1 VREREVWHDGSY
13 MFFRRQKLHEP
24 TFTERIDGLRK
35 LGFSTSPAGSARAQV
50 TRDGI
55 GAVIEDRP
63 GQHPRVNK
71 AGFVL
76 GDEIGLLVNRGYQ
89 MFWRTPNG
97 RTSPALATHLKAL
110 HAFEEDLKEGLGLPS
125 LYNESLGT
133 TSDLHLY
140 DRVEHR
146 DQGDA
151 DKPWEHKPVTS

>member
-1 VREREVWHDGSY
+1 
-13 MFFRRQKLHEP
+13 MFFRREKIQEP
-24 TFTERIDGLRK
+24 TFTERLDGLRK
-35 LGFSTSPAGSARAQV
+35 LGFSTSPAGPGKAQV
-50 TRDGI
+50 LRDGI
-55 GAVIEDRP
+55 GAIIEDRMGERP
-63 GQHPRVNK
+63 HVNK

-89 MFWRTPNG
+89 MFWRSSTG
-97 RTSPALATHLKAL
+97 RTAPALATQLKAL

-146 DQGDA
+146 DAGDA
-151 DKPWEHKPVTS
+151 PKPWQHKSVAS

>member
-1 VREREVWHDGSY
+1 
-13 MFFRRQKLHEP
+13 MFFRREKTHEP
-24 TFTERIDGLRK
+24 TFTERLDGLRK
-35 LGFSTSPAGSARAQV
+35 LGFSTSPAGSGKAQV
-50 TRDGI
+50 LRDGI
-55 GAVIEDRP
+55 GAIIEDRP
-63 GQHPRVNK
+63 GERPHVNK

-89 MFWRTPNG
+89 MFWRSPSG
-97 RTSPALATHLKAL
+97 RTAPALATQLTAL

-146 DQGDA
+146 DAGDA
-151 DKPWEHKPVTS
+151 PKPWQHKSVAS

>member
-1 VREREVWHDGSY
+1 
-13 MFFRRQKLHEP
+13 MFFRREKIQEP
-24 TFTERIDGLRK
+24 SFTERLDGLRK
-35 LGFSTSPAGSARAQV
+35 LGFSTSPAGSGKAQV
-50 TRDGI
+50 LRDGI
-55 GAVIEDRP
+55 GAIIEDRA
-63 GQHPRVNK
+63 GEHPHVNK

-89 MFWRTPNG
+89 MFWRSPSG
-97 RTSPALATHLKAL
+97 RTAPALAMQLKAL

-146 DQGDA
+146 DAGDA
-151 DKPWEHKPVTS
+151 PKPWQHKSVAS